1 MDLTWTLSASADEAN
16 HDQET
21 DLGPLGSPGGAV
33 WATVAPD
40 GRVGRKLWGWV
51 IYSRWNDVDEGDDAV
66 LAEGEADEED
76 EAKVAV
82 ADWVEDHLYVGAMTE
97 YTFDLAAVI
106 TVHVSTAGGVDAA
119 RQAADSI
126 ETLVDGGV
134 AGTDANPEADDVTF
148 ELTCVAPRGPA
159 WLIDIDSDYGLSGEF
174 PEPSSDGVTDGMMPE
189 PILGV
194 DLSAA
199 DIAAMHEALAT
210 LDDAATGDSND
221 AEIEAGHDCADHL
234 ARLLALLGHP
244 YNASEET
251 P

>member
-1 MDLTWTLSASADEAN
+1 MELAWTESASADEHN

-21 DLGPLGSPGGAV
+21 DLTAIGSPGGGV
-33 WATVAPD
+33 WASVSPSHE
-40 GRVGRKLWGWV
+40 GQWWWV
-51 IYSRWNDVDEGDDAV
+51 IYDRWNDVDEAPDPT
-66 LAEGEADEED
+66 LAEGHVAGED
-76 EAKVAV
+76 EAKAAV
-82 ADWVEDHLYVGAMTE
+82 NDWVTDHLYVGAMTE

-106 TVHVSTAGGVDAA
+106 TVHVHPAGGPDAA

-159 WLIDIDSDYGLSGEF
+159 WLIDIDSEYGLAGEF

-199 DIAAMHEALAT
+199 DIEGMHEALAT
-210 LDDAATGDSND
+210 LDAAAEGDSND
-221 AEIEAGHDCADHL
+221 AEIEAGHDCAEEL
-234 ARLLALLGHP
+234 ARLLAMLGHP
-244 YNASEET
+244 YSRSEET